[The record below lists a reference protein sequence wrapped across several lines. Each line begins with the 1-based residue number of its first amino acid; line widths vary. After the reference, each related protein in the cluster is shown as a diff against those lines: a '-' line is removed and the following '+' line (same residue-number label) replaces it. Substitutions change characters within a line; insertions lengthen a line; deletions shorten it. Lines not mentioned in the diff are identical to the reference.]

1 MKNIILA
8 LCLVGSACAVCLCQ
22 SAPGINVQ
30 HIPFNPERATFEPEH
45 QRPVTLETA
54 TMSAEL
60 ISTSPDPV
68 TGSSKAIRLK
78 YLSKAKE
85 ALVHLP
91 FDFVQVNAIRQGPA
105 GRLIVLGMPT
115 GDAYVIGILDTDT
128 HRLIDKF
135 TCYDPSIS
143 PNGHYIAFTKFFAPH
158 FVPSPADHSMLYV
171 VARSPQ
177 QNRPKGILLNDD
189 EDVGFEVFP
198 PGIGNWKADNI
209 AVAHGSEYHLAG
221 SYIWSGTDQYFF
233 ASGVAGQLSLVW
245 VSIANGSAFIR
256 TANIPKARE
265 VSSSAPYVHLR
276 KVDVTSSGVAA
287 TFSER
292 LLNKVF
298 APEDFVSAG
307 SVDLTPLPM
316 GRS

>member
-1 MKNIILA
+1 
-8 LCLVGSACAVCLCQ
+8 
-22 SAPGINVQ
+22 
-30 HIPFNPERATFEPEH
+30 
-45 QRPVTLETA
+45 
-54 TMSAEL
+54 MSAEL